1 MHSFFKAEW
10 KTIVAVVLFCG
21 AIFGWFY
28 HDEIVKS
35 RPDPEAYT
43 MTCMEPGHSFQN
55 YQLNTPVSALNLEG
69 FTKTT
74 DEILHTETYKHAE
87 GSLILNF
94 RDGKLSSIEYY
105 FPTDD
110 KTEPCYADMKYW
122 VSNHQEVAESL
133 TENKRT
139 HRIFEGIVLIQDT
152 IAPPENTESSANSS
166 SSDDSEDEEPS
177 TNIKT
182 TGFIILNA

>member
-10 KTIVAVVLFCG
+10 KTIVAVILFCG

-35 RPDPEAYT
+35 RQNTEEYT
-43 MTCMEPGHSFQN
+43 MTCMVPGQSFQN
-55 YQLNTPVSALNLEG
+55 YQLNTPISDLNLEG

-74 DEILHTETYKHAE
+74 DEILQTESYKNAE

-94 RDGKLSSIEYY
+94 RNGKLSSIEYY

-110 KTEPCYADMKYW
+110 KTAPCYADMKYW
-122 VSNHQEVAESL
+122 VSNHNEVAESL
-133 TENKRT
+133 TENQRT
-139 HRIFEGIVLIQDT
+139 HRIYEGFVLIQDT
-152 IAPPENTESSANSS
+152 IESPQNTESTENTE
-166 SSDDSEDEEPS
+166 DSEDSEEEES
-177 TNIKT
+177 KTIVKT